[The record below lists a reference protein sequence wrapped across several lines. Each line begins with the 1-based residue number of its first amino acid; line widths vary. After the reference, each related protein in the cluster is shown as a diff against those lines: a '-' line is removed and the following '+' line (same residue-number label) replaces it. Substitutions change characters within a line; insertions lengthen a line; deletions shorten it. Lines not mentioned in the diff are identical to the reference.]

1 MIETIILLLILIT
14 LGSVLKKSEII
25 CIIALL
31 LTLLIPEYRTYT
43 ILIIAIGI
51 LNIFSMFLMKN
62 QIKGVDYSLIA
73 LITLATIY
81 VVYTNDLAM
90 LLLIFILASIPTYI
104 LVMLNENR
112 VNIDVAIKYITFM
125 VFATVLFTAG
135 AVIMSYANII
145 DSNFLY
151 ALGFIMLITG
161 LCIEVGCAP
170 MHEWVPDVYYTAHPI
185 PTSIIAS
192 IVKIVPF
199 IVTYKILIL
208 LSNPIITKLVL
219 FVAIISAISMFV
231 GNIGALTSVSPAR
244 ILAYSSIANMGYI
257 LSTIVALTD
266 TNWIPLALAGALLQ
280 LLANSLGKIGF
291 FISLKNGAS
300 NYLLYPLAFS
310 FIGMPP
316 LIGFWGKLFIVL
328 SLINVNYMW
337 LALILV
343 INSAISIPY
352 YIRIARLVSKPVSPN
367 YINAI
372 VSITVALTFITIV
385 PPNWFIDLV
394 REIIGGCFS

>member
-1 MIETIILLLILIT
+1 MIEIIILPLILIT

-25 CIIALL
+25 CLIALF

-81 VVYTNDLAM
+81 VAYTNDLAM
-90 LLLIFILASIPTYI
+90 LLLTFILASIPTYV
-104 LVMLNENR
+104 LVMLSENR

-125 VFATVLFTAG
+125 VFATVLFIAG
-135 AVIMSYANII
+135 AVIMSYANTIN
-145 DSNFLY
+145 SNFLY

-170 MHEWVPDVYYTAHPI
+170 MHEWVPDVFDTAHPI
-185 PTSIIAS
+185 TTSIIAS

-199 IVTYKILIL
+199 MVTYKILIL

-231 GNIGALTSVSPAR
+231 GNIGALTSVRPAR

-257 LSTIVALTD
+257 LSTIVVLTD
-266 TNWIPLALAGALLQ
+266 KNWIPLALAGALLQ

-328 SLINVNYMW
+328 SLINVNYIW

-352 YIRIARLVSKPVSPN
+352 YIRIARLVGKPVAPN

-372 VSITVALTFITIV
+372 VSITVILSFITIV
-385 PPNWFIDLV
+385 PPNWFIDLA
-394 REIIGGCFS
+394 RELIGGV